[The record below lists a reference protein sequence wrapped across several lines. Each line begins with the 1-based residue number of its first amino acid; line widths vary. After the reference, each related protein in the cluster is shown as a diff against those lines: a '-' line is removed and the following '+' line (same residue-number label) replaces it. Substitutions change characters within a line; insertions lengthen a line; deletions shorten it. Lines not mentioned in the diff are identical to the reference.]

1 MLNKLIAI
9 KIKNR
14 IKLIQKAIEN
24 PIDFQDKILINNI
37 QLSKKTIFGKKHD
50 FSNIKTYSQFTQK
63 IPVQNYNSLKTYIDM
78 ARMGQ
83 TNILWPG
90 KIKWFAKSSGTTKN
104 KSKFIPITTE
114 SLKKCHFQA
123 GRDMLS
129 IYLNYYPNSQILTG
143 KSLMIGGSTSI
154 HKNNNYYTGDLSA
167 IIIQNLP
174 RWVQLK
180 RVPSIKTALI
190 ENWEQ
195 KIQQI
200 IQESTNKNITSISGV
215 PSWTMMILDQLMKK
229 RNNQCLS
236 EIWPNLELYMHGG
249 ISFEPYKNQ
258 FADFI
263 NSKKLNYLEIYNA
276 SEGFF
281 GIQNDFE
288 KNDLLLLINHGIFYE
303 FSPIR
308 TNHDNSRTKT
318 IIPLKEVELNK
329 TYAMI
334 ITTNGGLWRYKIG
347 DTVTFTSLK
356 PYKIQ
361 ISGRTQSFINAFGE
375 ELQENHA
382 NTAINYAC
390 MQTNAIIQDYIAGPY
405 FYNDKSGA
413 HEWFIEFKKTPKNL
427 AQFHEI
433 MDKKL
438 QELNC
443 DYESKRKK
451 SILLRKP
458 IIHVLQK
465 NFFYQMLKKQN
476 KIGGQNKI
484 QRLHNNRNFITQLIK
499 KA

>member
-1 MLNKLIAI
+1 MLNKLLAI

-24 PIDFQDKILINNI
+24 PIDFQDKILTNNI

-63 IPVQNYNSLKTYIDM
+63 IPIQNYNSLKTYIDM
-78 ARMGQ
+78 ARTGQ

-180 RVPSIKTALI
+180 RMPSIKTALI

-195 KIQQI
+195 KIKQI
-200 IQESTNKNITSISGV
+200 IQESVNKNITSISGV

-249 ISFEPYKNQ
+249 INFDPYKNQ
-258 FADFI
+258 FHKCM
-263 NSKKLNYLEIYNA
+263 NSKKLNYLELYNA

-281 GIQNDFE
+281 GIQNEFT
-288 KNDLLLLINHGIFYE
+288 KSDLLLLINHGIFYE
-303 FSPIR
+303 FSPI
-308 TNHDNSRTKT
+308 NDDASKKE
-318 IIPLKEVELNK
+318 IIPLQEVEINK
-329 TYAMI
+329 IYSMI
-334 ITTNGGLWRYKIG
+334 ITTNGGLWRYEIG
-347 DTVTFTSLK
+347 DTVMFTSLK
-356 PYKIQ
+356 PYKIK
-361 ISGRTQSFINAFGE
+361 IIGRTQSFINAFGE

-382 NTAINYAC
+382 NTALHYAC
-390 MQTNAIIQDYIAGPY
+390 IKTNAIIQDYIAGPY
-405 FYNDKSGA
+405 FYHDKSGA
-413 HEWFIEFKKTPKNL
+413 HEWFIEFKKPPENL
-427 AQFHEI
+427 ENFQYI
-433 MDKKL
+433 LDNKL

-443 DYESKRKK
+443 DYEAKRNA
-451 SILLRKP
+451 SILLKKP
-458 IIHVLQK
+458 IIHILQK
-465 NFFYQMLKKQN
+465 KFFYQMLKTQN

-484 QRLHNNRNFITQLIK
+484 QRLHNNRNFITQLIEK
-499 KA
+499 L

>member
-1 MLNKLIAI
+1 MLNKLLAI

-24 PIDFQDKILINNI
+24 PIDCQDQILTNHIR
-37 QLSKKTIFGKKHD
+37 LAKKTIFGKKHD
-50 FSNIKTYSQFTQK
+50 FSNIKNYSQFSKK
-63 IPVQNYNSLKTYIDM
+63 IPVQDYNSLKKYIDM

-83 TNILWPG
+83 KNILWPG

-104 KSKFIPITTE
+104 KSKFIPVTID

-154 HKNNNYYTGDLSA
+154 HKKNNHYTGDLSA

-174 RWVQLK
+174 PWVQLK
-180 RVPSIKTALI
+180 RMPSMKTALI

-195 KIQQI
+195 KIKQI
-200 IQESTNKNITSISGV
+200 IQESENKNITSISGV
-215 PSWTMMILDQLMKK
+215 PSWTIMILDKLIKQ
-229 RNNQCLS
+229 RHNQCLS

-249 ISFEPYKNQ
+249 INFEPYKNQ
-258 FADFI
+258 F
-263 NSKKLNYLEIYNA
+263 NKCMHTKNLNYLELYNA

-281 GIQNDFE
+281 GIQNDFT
-288 KNDLLLLINHGIFYE
+288 KSDLLLLINHGIFYE
-303 FSPIR
+303 FQPIN
-308 TNHDNSRTKT
+308 TNHNKLNQKV
-318 IIPLKEVELNK
+318 IPLKEVEINK
-329 TYAMI
+329 TYSMI
-334 ITTNGGLWRYKIG
+334 ITTNSGLWRYEIG

-356 PYKIQ
+356 PYKIK

-382 NTAINYAC
+382 NTAIHYAC
-390 MQTNAIIQDYIAGPY
+390 IKTNAIIQDYIAGPY
-405 FYNDKSGA
+405 FYHDKSGA
-413 HEWFIEFKKTPKNL
+413 HEWFIEFKKPPKKLVNFQYML
-427 AQFHEI
+427 
-433 MDKKL
+433 DKKL

-443 DYESKRKK
+443 DYEAKRDGN
-451 SILLRKP
+451 ILLKKP
-458 IIHVLQK
+458 IIHILK
-465 NFFYQMLKKQN
+465 KKFFYEMLKSQN

-484 QRLHNNRNFITQLIK
+484 QRLYNNRDFIIQLIK
-499 KA
+499 KL

>member
-1 MLNKLIAI
+1 MLNKLLAI

-24 PIDFQDKILINNI
+24 PIDFQDKILTNNI
-37 QLSKKTIFGKKHD
+37 QLSKKTFFGERHD

-63 IPVQNYNSLKTYIDM
+63 IPVQNYNSLKKYIDM
-78 ARMGQ
+78 SRMGQ

-90 KIKWFAKSSGTTKN
+90 KTKWFAKSSGTTKN

-180 RVPSIKTALI
+180 RMPSIKTALI

-195 KIQQI
+195 KIKQI
-200 IQESTNKNITSISGV
+200 IQESVNKNITSISGV

-249 ISFEPYKNQ
+249 INFDPYKNQ
-258 FADFI
+258 FHKCM
-263 NSKKLNYLEIYNA
+263 NSKKLNYLELYNA

-281 GIQNDFE
+281 GIQNDFT
-288 KNDLLLLINHGIFYE
+288 KSDLLLLINHGIFYE
-303 FSPIR
+303 FS
-308 TNHDNSRTKT
+308 T
-318 IIPLKEVELNK
+318 INDDTSKKEVIPLQEVELNK
-329 TYAMI
+329 VYSMI
-334 ITTNGGLWRYKIG
+334 ITTNGGLWRYEIG
-347 DTVTFTSLK
+347 DTVMFTSLK
-356 PYKIQ
+356 PYKIK
-361 ISGRTQSFINAFGE
+361 IIGRIQSFINAFGE

-382 NTAINYAC
+382 NTALHYAC
-390 MQTNAIIQDYIAGPY
+390 IKTNAIIQDYIAGPY
-405 FYNDKSGA
+405 FYHDKSGA
-413 HEWFIEFKKTPKNL
+413 HEWFIEFKKPPENL
-427 AQFHEI
+427 ENFKYI
-433 MDKKL
+433 LDNKL
-438 QELNC
+438 QALNC
-443 DYESKRKK
+443 DYEAKRNA
-451 SILLRKP
+451 SILLKKP
-458 IIHVLQK
+458 IIHILK
-465 NFFYQMLKKQN
+465 KKFFYEMLKIQN

-484 QRLHNNRNFITQLIK
+484 KRLYNNRDFITQLIK
-499 KA
+499 KL